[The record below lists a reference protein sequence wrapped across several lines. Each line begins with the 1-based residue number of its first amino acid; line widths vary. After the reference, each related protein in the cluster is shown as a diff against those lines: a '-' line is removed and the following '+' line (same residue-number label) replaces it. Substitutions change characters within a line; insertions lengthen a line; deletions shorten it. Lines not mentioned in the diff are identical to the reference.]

1 MPRALSC
8 ARSIAGTPQQRLQT
22 LHAEPR
28 SSTEVSC
35 AMEPRMPVPNPVLNT
50 PRRILLIRPS
60 ALGDVCRTVPVLASL
75 KQAFPDAD
83 IDWLVNDAYVDAVAA
98 HPDLHEVVPFPRR
111 RFAHWWR
118 SPRIAKELAAYC
130 RTLRQRDYDL
140 VLDCQ
145 GLGRSGLL
153 SWATR
158 APMRI
163 ADRHA
168 REWGWLGATCRI
180 DTSANAHDVDRMLAL
195 LEGCSVPVVKD
206 MRLHVPESDRAVWR
220 GLDFPGGDYAVL
232 APASRWNTKAWPAE
246 KWAALAEAILDGRC
260 EHILLIGAPNER
272 EAVSAVHDALSTAG
286 DRVHDMAGRTS
297 VGGLMAV
304 IEGACITVSNDSAA
318 LHMAVGLGGRC
329 VGLYGPTNP
338 DKVGPYALEDR
349 VVRATVTEPVHYRD
363 TSIGD
368 SIMDRIEVDEV
379 LTNVDA
385 VLVEAGGAVS

>member
-1 MPRALSC
+1 
-8 ARSIAGTPQQRLQT
+8 
-22 LHAEPR
+22 
-28 SSTEVSC
+28 
-35 AMEPRMPVPNPVLNT
+35 MPVPNPVLNP

-60 ALGDVCRTVPVLASL
+60 ALGDVCRTVPVLASI
-75 KQAFPDAD
+75 KQAFPDAA
-83 IDWLVNDAYVDAVAA
+83 IDWLVNDVFVDAVSA
-98 HPDLHEVVPFPRR
+98 HPDLCDVVPFPRR

-118 SPRIAKELAAYC
+118 SPRIARELVGY
-130 RTLRQRDYDL
+130 LRMLRRSDYDL

-158 APMRI
+158 APLRI

-168 REWGWLGATCRI
+168 REWGWLGATRRI

-206 MRLHVPESDRAVWR
+206 MRLHVPESDRAAWN
-220 GLDFPGGDYAVL
+220 GLDFPGGQYAVL
-232 APASRWNTKAWPAE
+232 APTSRWITKAWPAA
-246 KWAALAEAILDGRC
+246 KWAALAEALLEGRC
-260 EHILLIGAPNER
+260 EHVLLIGAPNER
-272 EAVSAVHDALSTAG
+272 ADVSAVRDAMSTST

-304 IEGACITVSNDSAA
+304 IEGARITVSNDSAA

-329 VGLYGPTNP
+329 VGLFGPTNP
-338 DKVGPYALEDR
+338 GKVGPYGLEAC
-349 VVRATVTEPVHYRD
+349 VVRAPVAEPVHYRD

-368 SIMDRIEVDEV
+368 SIIDRIEVDDV
-379 LTNVDA
+379 LTKVDA
-385 VLVEAGGAVS
+385 VLADADGSAS